1 MPAETPQ
8 ALVNVIPRVRG
19 NTLFW
24 WRAVRGLWAG
34 VAIWLALL
42 QPAAAQISKE
52 YDLKAVL
59 LFHFTRYA
67 EWPTNA
73 FSSPDAPLVIGVLG
87 KDPFGK
93 SLDEVVREEKYN
105 ERRIVVARYQTAKSA
120 RDSHILFIS
129 ESERDKLSAI
139 LAELKSAPVL
149 TVSEA
154 DDFTAKGG
162 MIAFYKNSDN
172 KLRPRVNL
180 AVLKKAGLS
189 LGAKFLRVAE
199 VIQPR
204 GE

>member
-1 MPAETPQ
+1 M
-8 ALVNVIPRVRG
+8 
-19 NTLFW
+19 
-24 WRAVRGLWAG
+24 
-34 VAIWLALL
+34 WLALL

-87 KDPFGK
+87 RDPFGK

-105 ERRIVVARYQTAKSA
+105 ERRIVVARYQNAKSA

-129 ESERDKLSAI
+129 DSERDKLPAI

-149 TVSEA
+149 TVGDA
-154 DDFTAKGG
+154 DGFTAKGG

-180 AVLKKAGLS
+180 DVLKKAGLS

-199 VIQPR
+199 VVQP
-204 GE
+204 GGK